1 MLQFDYRKEER
12 KAFISSLGL
21 YSTIYSVTNLEIRRN
36 GGHVNEIAG
45 ISPVS
50 CPMSKSGS
58 SFFVFQR
65 FWKKYSLMKQSCRKN
80 KNCQKNNPGRIQT
93 AAGTDMDPAAA
104 SGNCYF
110 IIKSFIITIC

>member
-1 MLQFDYRKEER
+1 LTIEKRSEEN
-12 KAFISSLGL
+12 FISSLGL

-58 SFFVFQR
+58 SFFCVFSDFGR
-65 FWKKYSLMKQSCRKN
+65 SILLG
-80 KNCQKNNPGRIQT
+80 NNP
-93 AAGTDMDPAAA
+93 AG
-104 SGNCYF
+104 
-110 IIKSFIITIC
+110 IKNQPE